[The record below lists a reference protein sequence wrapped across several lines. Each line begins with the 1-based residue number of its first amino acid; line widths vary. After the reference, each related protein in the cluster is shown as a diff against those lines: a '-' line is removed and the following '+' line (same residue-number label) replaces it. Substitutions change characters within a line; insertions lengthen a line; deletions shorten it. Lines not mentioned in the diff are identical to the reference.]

1 MVNCVVLV
9 GHLGADAQSQTLPSG
24 SQKASFRLAVD
35 DRRRSPTGERITQT
49 YWFNVSVFG
58 KQAESILRYGKK
70 GKKVAITGR
79 LVSNKYTRRTDNVE
93 VTVYEIIAN
102 QVEFL
107 SPRDS
112 EDASDSGY
120 MPDESAADPILSDK
134 ANAKQDDYS
143 DVLEGDLP
151 F

>member
-1 MVNCVVLV
+1 MLSPKPCLAAAKRRPSASRSTT
-9 GHLGADAQSQTLPSG
+9 GGAPPPGNA
-24 SQKASFRLAVD
+24 
-35 DRRRSPTGERITQT
+35 
-49 YWFNVSVFG
+49 VFG

-120 MPDESAADPILSDK
+120 MPDEPAADSVLGDK
-134 ANAKQDDYS
+134 NNAKQDDYS